1 MFRNKRE
8 VHSLLLGCLVTEN
21 IKGKPHPLFQLR
33 VGCLAPQTNVQ
44 CRGEACPESFQRQCR
59 LGVYLEFELAIDDD
73 LANRGLVCGGFVSI
87 HLEEGES
94 ERTLNS
100 TSPHS
105 SNSAWS
111 FTGEDSHT

>member
-1 MFRNKRE
+1 MQSKVPKQNGR
-8 VHSLLLGCLVTEN
+8 SLLLGCLVTEN

-44 CRGEACPESFQRQCR
+44 CRGEVRPESFECQCR

-73 LANRGLVCGGFVSI
+73 LANRRLVRGGFI
-87 HLEEGES
+87 NIRLEEGQS
-94 ERTLNS
+94 GRTLNS

-105 SNSAWS
+105 SKSA
-111 FTGEDSHT
+111 